1 MAVQI
6 NLFGSPQ
13 CLQDGQLIT
22 LHRRKAMALLAYLA
36 VTARPHGRD
45 ALATLFWPDYDQSG
59 ARANLRRDLSYLK
72 GALGDV
78 VDVSRAEVSL
88 TPTETWRL
96 DTADFAARLIQAQ
109 SHNHPADPL
118 CPACQLALTE
128 AVDLYVG
135 DFMVG
140 FTLPDC
146 PEFDEWQFFQREGFR
161 QSLATA
167 LQQLIEYHLAQA
179 AFGVG
184 AEYGRRWLS
193 LDPLHEP
200 AHRQLMQ
207 LYAWDGQHAAAL
219 RQYEECQ
226 RLLAEELGVAPDAET
241 ATLYENIKMRQLA
254 PPATPTPTAPATAVT
269 TPQTRYRQGE
279 FLAVGGHGELYHGV
293 DLVTGAPV
301 VIKRLRP
308 ELSQQAPEYVARF
321 QREGQLLSE
330 LNHPNIVNM
339 LALFEFDGQH
349 HIVME
354 YVSGGS
360 LRQLLEQQPQL
371 PFAQA
376 LTIALELADALSRAH
391 HLGIIHRDLK
401 PENVLLA
408 AGHSPRLTDFGL
420 ARLHHDDSRI
430 TQQGL
435 FIGSPAYMSPE
446 ALQGEDLDARGDIWS
461 FGVLLFEMLAGQRP
475 FAGEQVTAVITRI
488 LNDPVPDI
496 ERFRPDTPP
505 ALADLLR
512 HMLVKNRQDRLSS
525 MRQVAAALEA
535 IREGQSGH
543 FGPLMASSSAS
554 DRLQFTITPPA
565 RRASS
570 TSEEHIFTA
579 HTVRTPTPLPGK
591 PVFHN
596 LPPQPTTFVG
606 RERELQDI
614 HQWLL
619 EIPTRRLI
627 TIAGP
632 GGIGKTRLALA
643 AAQSVLDAFA
653 DGVFF
658 VPLAPLTT
666 ADHIFTTLIENLHL
680 QPINTKEPKDQLLAY
695 LRQKQMLLVL
705 DNFEHLL
712 EGADLVAD
720 ILQTAPEVKIL
731 VTSRERLRLTA
742 ESVYALSGLAY
753 PKWQTV
759 PAGWRDE
766 QLAAYDALKLLQQR
780 ARAMQVPFPLSPAE
794 REAMVRICHLV
805 EGMPLAL
812 MMATSWLPL
821 LSFAEI
827 AAEIAECLD
836 FLEVEMRD
844 LPERQR
850 SMRATID
857 SSWKRLTAEE
867 QQVFMKLSV
876 FRGGFTRQAAQAV
889 AGASLR
895 SLRALADKSLVSLSR
910 SGRHGRSER
919 CEIHELLRQYGAEL
933 LEKAGLAETT
943 HQLHSQYYLERLR
956 EYEPAIKGH
965 EQLAALREIEADT
978 DNIRLAWQWAVDHQN
993 LAALDQA
1000 MQAFHFFFDLRVRQ
1014 AEGSQLFLKTYQQ
1027 LLLSGME
1034 KTAPIMVR
1042 LVVRAHFLGIF
1053 AAAYAQPDI
1062 EAALLKSLAAARHQ
1076 ANQAETAYCLGALGC
1091 YYLLVSF
1098 EPSRGLPLLQEAL
1111 TLFRALGDNFFTSRA
1126 LLWVSL
1132 CCVQMGLLTEFYDYA
1147 QESVAAS
1154 LAIGNKVDATY
1165 SLVNLVE
1172 VAIVRGEYETARR
1185 NLQEALTSASEMEM
1199 YVPLAYLEMLLG
1211 FLHLLAG
1218 EMEIAQP
1225 LIEKAYRLAR
1235 DYDYAIAVAF
1245 TAGMRALLCSIQG
1258 ENRQARQLAMESL
1271 SITGNHGL
1279 GVILANWALAVM
1291 ACHECVYPDARGFLW
1306 GALDM
1311 AQQGQYEAAKVWL
1324 LPVTAVILAANNENE
1339 KALELLSL
1347 AYHHP
1352 LNQIGWWDHWPPLAE
1367 LTSRLQA
1374 EAGETAWQR
1383 GHSLSLEAVT
1393 EQLLAAWGIDA

>member
-13 CLQDGQLIT
+13 CLREGQPIPI
-22 LHRRKAMALLAYLA
+22 HRRKAIALLAYLA

-45 ALATLFWPDYDQSG
+45 ALATLLWPEYDQSG

-72 GALGDV
+72 QAMGDM
-78 VDVSRAEVSL
+78 VDVSRADVGL
-88 TPTETWRL
+88 MPGDGWRL
-96 DTADFAARLIQAQ
+96 DTADFTMRITQTQ
-109 SHNHPADPL
+109 SHDHPAAPL
-118 CPACQLALTE
+118 CPTCHLALTE
-128 AVDLYVG
+128 AVDLYAG
-135 DFMVG
+135 DFMAG

-167 LQQLIEYHLAQA
+167 LQQLMEHNIREGSYGLA
-179 AFGVG
+179 

-207 LYAWDGQHAAAL
+207 LYAWDGQHTAAL

-226 RLLAEELGVAPDAET
+226 RLLAEELGVKPEAET
-241 ATLYENIKMRQLA
+241 AVLYEAIKTRQLA
-254 PPATPTPTAPATAVT
+254 PPTDKQTMLPVTAVT
-269 TPQTRYRQGE
+269 TPQTRYRQDE

-339 LALFEFDGQH
+339 LALFERDGQH

-354 YVSGGS
+354 YVAGGS

-371 PFAQA
+371 PFDQA

-408 AGHSPRLTDFGL
+408 SGHSPRLTDFGL
-420 ARLHHDDSRI
+420 ARLHRDDSRI

-488 LNDPVPDI
+488 LNDPVPDV
-496 ERFRPDTPP
+496 EQFRPDIPP

-512 HMLVKNRQDRLSS
+512 RMLVKNRQERISS

-535 IREGQSGH
+535 IREGQPGH
-543 FGPLMASSSAS
+543 FVPTAAGSTAS
-554 DRLQFTITPPA
+554 DRLQFAITPPSQQ
-565 RRASS
+565 ASS
-570 TSEEHIFTA
+570 SSEEHIFTPK
-579 HTVRTPTPLPGK
+579 TVHTPTPLPGK
-591 PVFHN
+591 PIFHN
-596 LPPQPTTFVG
+596 LPPQPTAFVG
-606 RERELQDI
+606 RERELQEI
-614 HQWLL
+614 RQWLL
-619 EIPTRRLI
+619 EIPTHRLV

-643 AAQSVLDAFA
+643 AAQSILDAFA

-666 ADHIFTTLIENLHL
+666 AEHILSTLIENLHL

-695 LRQKQMLLVL
+695 MRQKQMLLVL

-712 EGADLVAD
+712 DGADLVAD
-720 ILQTAPEVKIL
+720 ILQTAPDVKIL
-731 VTSRERLRLTA
+731 VTSRERLHLSA

-759 PAGWRDE
+759 PSGWRDE

-780 ARAMQVPFPLSPAE
+780 ARAMQVPFPLSPTE

-812 MMATSWLPL
+812 TMATSWLPL

-889 AGASLR
+889 AGANLR
-895 SLRALADKSLVSLSR
+895 TLRALADKSLVSLSR

-919 CEIHELLRQYGAEL
+919 CEIHELLRQYGAER
-933 LEKAGLAETT
+933 LEKTGLADTT
-943 HQLHSQYYLERLR
+943 RQQHSQYYLERLR
-956 EYEPAIKGH
+956 EFEPAIKGH
-965 EQLAALREIEADT
+965 EQMAALREIEADT
-978 DNIRLAWQWAVDHQN
+978 ENVRLAWQWAVDHQN
-993 LAALDQA
+993 LAGLDKA

-1014 AEGSQLFLKTYQQ
+1014 AEGSQLFVRTYQQ
-1027 LLLSGME
+1027 LLSSGVA

-1042 LVVRAHFLGIF
+1042 LIVRAHFLGIF
-1053 AAAYAQPDI
+1053 AATYAQP
-1062 EAALLKSLAAARHQ
+1062 EMETALQESLATARQ
-1076 ANQAETAYCLGALGC
+1076 QTDAGEAAYCLGALGC
-1091 YYLLVSF
+1091 YYLLVVF
-1098 EPSRGLPLLQEAL
+1098 EPARALPLLQEAL
-1111 TLFRALGDNFFTSRA
+1111 ALFRALGDNFFISRA

-1132 CCVQMGLLTEFYDYA
+1132 CCVQMGLLAEFYDYA
-1147 QESVAAS
+1147 QESVATS
-1154 LAIGNKVDATY
+1154 LEIGNKVDATY

-1172 VAIVRGEYETARR
+1172 VAIVRGEYETAHR
-1185 NLQEALTSASEMEM
+1185 NLQEALNSASEMEM

-1211 FLHLLAG
+1211 LLHLLAG

-1225 LIEKAYRLAR
+1225 LIEKAYRLAK

-1245 TAGMRALLCSIQG
+1245 TAGMRAFLSSIQG
-1258 ENRQARQLAMESL
+1258 QNRTARQLAQESL
-1271 SITGNHGL
+1271 AIPGNHGL
-1279 GVILANWALAVM
+1279 GVILANWALAVAASNDHM
-1291 ACHECVYPDARGFLW
+1291 YPKARASLW
-1306 GALDM
+1306 AALDM
-1311 AQQGQYEAAKVWL
+1311 AQQGQYVAAKVWL
-1324 LPVTAVILAANNENE
+1324 LPVTAVILAATGEE
-1339 KALELLSL
+1339 EQALELLSL

-1352 LNQIGWWDHWPPLAE
+1352 LNQIGWWDHWSPLAK

-1374 EAGETAWQR
+1374 EVGETAWQR
-1383 GHSLSLEAVT
+1383 GPSLSVETVA
-1393 EQLLAAWGIDA
+1393 EQLLAAWGNDE